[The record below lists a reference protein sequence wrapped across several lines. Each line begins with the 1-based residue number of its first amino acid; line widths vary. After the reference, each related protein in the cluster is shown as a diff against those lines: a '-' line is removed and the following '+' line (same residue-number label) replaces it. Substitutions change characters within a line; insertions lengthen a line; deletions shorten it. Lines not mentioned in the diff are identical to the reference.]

1 MLMNVDIISPDGLLD
16 EGVCAGVHIGRGLVQ
31 HQHPVLAQDGPGQA
45 HQLPT
50 NEGSV
55 LDCVWTN
62 ESSVFT
68 WRWPT
73 EKLEPPSDISVSS
86 PSLRSATASARCTSC
101 STRHTYTP

>member
-1 MLMNVDIISPDGLLD
+1 MNVASISPDGLLD
-16 EGVCAGVHIGRGLVQ
+16 EGVGAGVHVGRGLVQ

-50 NEGSV
+50 NEGTV
-55 LDCVWTN
+55 LDCVDQW
-62 ESSVFT
+62 EASILT

-86 PSLRSATASARCTSC
+86 PSLRSATASAR
-101 STRHTYTP
+101 